1 MYLKS
6 LKICNFRKFRTSDN
20 VVEFADAESYDK
32 RKNDKTSDVN
42 VASTVTLIV
51 GKNNAGKTTIIEAL
65 KKLINENVKFGIKDF
80 NIEYLS
86 ELADRYS
93 NGDYKEL

>member
-65 KKLINENVKFGIKDF
+65 KKLINENGACGHFF
-80 NIEYLS
+80 RPLC
-86 ELADRYS
+86 LYS
-93 NGDYKEL
+93 FYNLED